1 MSKENPGIN
10 CNLCLRCVN
19 CAMLLANRGS
29 RLKEMLRR
37 RDNNFLLVEVYLLK
51 QILTD
56 NDASNMEKILRK
68 KSIFEF
74 RWSWIKDKD
83 KISARILQR
92 GSGILYVMVLYL
104 YNDFTELSQICVELK
119 SSLNRLLTYALSP
132 IHLKLVPYPI
142 SKTMIRSL
150 RKLFPCMHRL
160 IIYNSHC

>member
-56 NDASNMEKILRK
+56 NDASNMENFLRK
-68 KSIFEF
+68 K
-74 RWSWIKDKD
+74 
-83 KISARILQR
+83 AA
-92 GSGILYVMVLYL
+92 YL
-104 YNDFTELSQICVELK
+104 SFAEVELK
-119 SSLNRLLTYALSP
+119 TKIKSQLEFYKEAQVYYMLWYY
-132 IHLKLVPYPI
+132 IYI
-142 SKTMIRSL
+142 MI
-150 RKLFPCMHRL
+150 
-160 IIYNSHC
+160 